1 MEKKSV
7 RKVRKTSKRT
17 LVRSGVG
24 GTEKFDDKVGRRQGS
39 ALSPNVFDLI
49 ADVLKPE
56 ITQPTPWDVVHTGGL
71 NLTDATREGVE
82 QKLERWSIENFR
94 LVERKWSIFFFSK
107 QIIIISPIK
116 VEKERQIDFLL
127 CRGTI

>member
-56 ITQPTPWDVVHTGGL
+56 ITQPAPWDVVHTGGL

-94 LVERKWSIFFFSK
+94 LVERKWSIW
-107 QIIIISPIK
+107 
-116 VEKERQIDFLL
+116 L
-127 CRGTI
+127 